1 MNYADA
7 ANKDADKKKG
17 KTRLARYNVKAQK
30 VELRPPNLG
39 RETTNHLP
47 TISIDPETLDMFS
60 ELNPENEL
68 IAVMSNKLSLFVRTE
83 IPKWS
88 KRRKI
93 RTYGWGVTKSVLKMN
108 LIQNFQNRSVSKVK
122 EKDLFKLKNEIKEY
136 ATGLGY
142 ICGFTKID
150 RRFIAEARDEKF
162 PYDTALVLGMEMD
175 KALLEKVPH
184 PGEKLVE
191 FEIYVKSG
199 ELIFKV
205 AEFIRSKG
213 YKCWVRVPFDAW
225 VKYPPHAI
233 NAGLGELGAQGV
245 VITKEF
251 GPRQRWGMI
260 SIDADIENDLPVD
273 LNMADYC
280 DACRI
285 CIKACPGKAIPEER
299 IWWRGVNKRKIN
311 DTRCW
316 PFFIKNEGCGICLK
330 VCPINRHGYAACM
343 EAFKKDK
350 TILGK
355 KRG

>member
-1 MNYADA
+1 MQHADEGGRETC
-7 ANKDADKKKG
+7 KEIEQK
-17 KTRLARYNVKAQK
+17 RLTRYNVNAQT

-39 RETTNHLP
+39 KEITDHLP
-47 TISIDPETLDMFS
+47 TITVDSETLDMFS
-60 ELNPENEL
+60 EVNPLEEL
-68 IAVMSNKLSLFVRTE
+68 IEGMSNKFALFMRTE
-83 IPKWS
+83 FPKWS
-88 KRRKI
+88 KRGKI
-93 RTYGWGVTKSVLKMN
+93 KAYGWGAIKSVLKMN
-108 LIQNFQNRSVSKVK
+108 LIQTFQNRFVSNKK
-122 EKDLFKLKNEIKEY
+122 ETDLGKLKNDIKEY

-150 RRFIAEARDEKF
+150 RRFIAGARDEKF

-175 KALLEKVPH
+175 KTLLEEVPH
-184 PGEKLVE
+184 PGEKLFD

-213 YKCWVRVPFDAW
+213 HKCWVRAPFDAW

-260 SIDADIENDLPVD
+260 SIDADIEVDPPVD
-273 LNMADYC
+273 LNMAEYC

-285 CIKACPGKAIPEER
+285 CIKACPGKAISEER
-299 IWWRGVNKRKIN
+299 IWWRGVKKRKIN

-316 PFFIKNEGCGICLK
+316 PFFTKNDGCGICLK

-343 EAFKKDK
+343 EAFQKDG
-350 TILGK
+350 TILRK
-355 KRG
+355 NK